1 MGKAI
6 GAIGCLGG
14 VLVLVAGLVMTLM
27 LGMGGALSGQ
37 SGDDAAET
45 ATTADAT
52 CITSGATGGIP
63 PQYQDAV
70 EDAADEAGLP
80 VSILHA
86 LFTQES
92 GYDEDAVS
100 DAGAGGIAQF
110 MPATWAE
117 YGNGG
122 DRFNAFD
129 GIAASGRFLAAL
141 QDMITDVASNDVE
154 QIEFTLAAYN
164 AGPGAVQQY
173 NGITPYPETQN
184 YVQIIMGNADV
195 DYSEDCTERAGSVVG
210 DLGTGEWTH
219 PLPGGRSTSGFGPRP
234 CPAEAACNEYTT
246 NHHGLDFST
255 GGGTEII
262 APTDIKVTA
271 TGTNQF
277 QGEYVVGRMTDEAEL
292 VFQFHHCQSG
302 STSVTVGDT
311 VAVGSGL
318 CTEGNTGNSS
328 GAHLHFQINLAEADD
343 SQPTYD
349 HATDPEPILQ
359 EQGIL

>member
-14 VLVLVAGLVMTLM
+14 VLVLVAGLVMTLV

-37 SGDDAAET
+37 SDDDAAEP

-52 CITSGATGGIP
+52 CTTSSDTGRIP
-63 PQYQDAV
+63 AQYQNAV
-70 EDAADEAGLP
+70 EDAAEEAGLP
-80 VSILHA
+80 VAILDA

-92 GYDEDAVS
+92 GYNEDAVS
-100 DAGAGGIAQF
+100 HAGAGGVGQF

-122 DRFNAFD
+122 DRFDPYDSIEAT
-129 GIAASGRFLAAL
+129 GRFLADL
-141 QDMITDVASNDVE
+141 QDIIADVASNDVE

-164 AGPGAVQQY
+164 AGPGAVQEY
-173 NGITPYPETQN
+173 NGIPPYPETQN
-184 YVQIIMGNADV
+184 YVQIIMGNAD
-195 DYSEDCTERAGSVVG
+195 DNYSEDCTERAGSIVG

-234 CPAEAACNEYTT
+234 CPAGAACNEYTT

-255 GGGTEII
+255 GGGTAII
-262 APTDIKVTA
+262 APTDIEVTA

-277 QGEYVVGRMTDEAEL
+277 QGEYIVGRMTDEAEL

-302 STSVTVGDT
+302 STSVSVGDT

-328 GAHLHFQINLAEADD
+328 GAHLHFQINLSEADD

-349 HATDPEPILQ
+349 HATDPAPILQ
-359 EQGIL
+359 AQGIL